1 MFSNSFC
8 NSKSIQEVDLK
19 TNFHDDDDDDDEQWK
34 VMSSNTAT
42 AGF

>member
-1 MFSNSFC
+1 MFSNSFS

-19 TNFHDDDDDDDEQWK
+19 TNFHDDDDDDEQWK